1 MMSLNERQISL
12 TLFAANVHLISGHF
26 DSEQV
31 YQDEIFLLERYILH
45 FFWNDT
51 NITHIKNCIGV
62 NGTLISFCP
71 IPLGTV

>member
-1 MMSLNERQISL
+1 VFPDMMSLNERQISL

-45 FFWNDT
+45 FF
-51 NITHIKNCIGV
+51 
-62 NGTLISFCP
+62 LE
-71 IPLGTV
+71 